1 MDFLELAASRC
12 STRSFKADPIPD
24 EVINRILEA
33 GRLAPSA
40 KNLQPWRFTVVRTPA
55 MLAKVHACYSRN
67 WLYSAPAILIVSG
80 RHENAWVRSTDS
92 YNSLETDLAI
102 TLDHMILSAADEG
115 VGTCWIGA
123 FDLQVLKEAL
133 SMDEKEEIF
142 AFTPLGYPAEDF
154 TPVPKNRRPLEE
166 TIRFL

>member
-67 WLYSAPAILIVSG
+67 WLYSAPAILIVSEG
-80 RHENAWVRSTDS
+80 MKMPGFAVQTATTPLKQTWPSRST
-92 YNSLETDLAI
+92 T
-102 TLDHMILSAADEG
+102 
-115 VGTCWIGA
+115 
-123 FDLQVLKEAL
+123 
-133 SMDEKEEIF
+133 
-142 AFTPLGYPAEDF
+142 
-154 TPVPKNRRPLEE
+154 
-166 TIRFL
+166 